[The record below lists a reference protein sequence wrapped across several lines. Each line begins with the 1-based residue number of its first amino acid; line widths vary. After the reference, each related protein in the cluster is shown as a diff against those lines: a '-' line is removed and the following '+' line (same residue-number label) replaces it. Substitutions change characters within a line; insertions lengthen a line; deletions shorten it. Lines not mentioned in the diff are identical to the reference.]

1 MSETNIVSE
10 KYFPI
15 PEDDPDYEPG
25 KFDCIREVVDEKGRY
40 WTCATVFKD
49 PEADNSE

>member
-15 PEDDPDYEPG
+15 PKNDPDEEKETPRTFLAFEP
-25 KFDCIREVVDEKGRY
+25 I
-40 WTCATVFKD
+40 
-49 PEADNSE
+49 